1 VLKVTDKDSRM
12 LMEAILD
19 YMGWVKS
26 VEEHRGGRSHLRY
39 TRILTDFLIYVIH
52 QGTAWEKVFTFETLE
67 AFRAYSGYKGAFSA
81 LRALSDYLF
90 NQGRIDQPLQVSKP
104 QLPLPEIYEQYLLY
118 LSQSLQP
125 STGYIRQSRRILSL
139 LHGYLQRHNIKAQA
153 LKIDHLDAFMATFK
167 VSQNTRRLYRYH
179 LRGFLRYLYHERKTI
194 KRDLA
199 RLLAGPPQFAQR
211 KLPKFLRP
219 KQVQKLFA
227 SLKLSTPT
235 QIRTYAMVHLAYSL
249 GLRPVEIS
257 RITLDDI
264 SFKRGELTLKER
276 KGGNPITL
284 PIPENTIKAMAL
296 YVSKARP
303 TSPSRHL
310 FLTHHFPYRPISSN
324 TVVGYISKAMK
335 QAGLPSS
342 AYWLRHTYAQNLL
355 HLGQSIYE
363 LKEMMGHQNIQS
375 THRYLHINT
384 ELMRKVLFH
393 EEL

>member
-104 QLPLPEIYEQYLLY
+104 ESTLPDMYEQYLLY

-179 LRGFLRYLYHERKTI
+179 LRGFLKYLYHERKTI

-199 RLLAGPPQFAQR
+199 RLLVGPPQFAQR

-219 KQVQKLFA
+219 KQIQKLFA

-249 GLRPVEIS
+249 GIRPVEIS

-284 PIPENTIKAMAL
+284 PIPEKTLKAIAL

-363 LKEMMGHQNIQS
+363 VKEMMGHQNIQS

-384 ELMRKVLFH
+384 EFMRKALFH